1 MGFNVNGCLIIIKIL
16 LKVMVSLILM
26 IIIFCDLVENI
37 SVKVNDNLNVYVL

>member
-1 MGFNVNGCLIIIKIL
+1 MGCNVNGCLIIIKIL

-26 IIIFCDLVENI
+26 IIIFCDLVENK